1 METAPYWAC
10 ARLEFG
16 HERLGLDSLTRGGF
30 EPYYPRIRE
39 HRRLRTGRK
48 VVVTPALF
56 NGYVFIV
63 VQAQWYAARWAP
75 GIIGLVMDGVVPGRV
90 PDWVIDDLRS
100 RERDGCVMLDEEPR
114 LRPDDPIRVTSGLFS
129 GAMGLFVGMR
139 PQQRVEVLL
148 TFLGSQRSAVLQAS
162 AVERVGG

>member
-48 VVVTPALF
+48 IVVTPALF
-56 NGYVFIV
+56 HGYVFIA

-75 GIIGLVMDGVVPGRV
+75 GILGLIMNGIQPAKV
-90 PDWVIDDLRS
+90 PDAAIADLKS
-100 RERDGCVMLDEEPR
+100 RERGGCVELPQEPR
-114 LRPDDPIRVTSGLFS
+114 LRLGDLVRVKCGVFVGLSGLVSGMKPRERVELLLAELGRVTLPASN
-129 GAMGLFVGMR
+129 
-139 PQQRVEVLL
+139 VE
-148 TFLGSQRSAVLQAS
+148 AVQPDA
-162 AVERVGG
+162 